1 MESKMK
7 EAFGWDS
14 SPFSFKILHGLF
26 VGYNEELEAISNGIN
41 NGDKFALLLG
51 PTGAGK
57 TTILK
62 HISDKFP
69 DFRVIYIP
77 KPPKDPKDWVSIFN
91 GLLKSR
97 FLFFRK
103 PRTDIYNLSEK
114 LNSKLAEKKC
124 LLFVDE
130 CHEATQESLEWL
142 RTITDQVE
150 NLTVVLAG
158 LPVFENVLKDNLET
172 FLKRI
177 TLRVDL
183 GCLTQAETREF
194 IKRRIENAGG
204 EDIRPFTHS
213 IIEHIH
219 QKTGGFPREVLKLC
233 NELSQKALQ
242 KGLTT
247 IDTEFMEEAEIPGR
261 VSMETL
267 ESLPP
272 RQKSIIDTLAGEGE
286 LTPTEIVAKMQEK
299 GEYKDNDNAIRSV
312 NNLMRR
318 LMSDGFVERK
328 KVGKAYK
335 YKISPRYQ
343 TLLVNA

>member
-1 MESKMK
+1 M
-7 EAFGWDS
+7 
-14 SPFSFKILHGLF
+14 
-26 VGYNEELEAISNGIN
+26 
-41 NGDKFALLLG
+41 
-51 PTGAGK
+51 
-57 TTILK
+57 
-62 HISDKFP
+62 
-69 DFRVIYIP
+69 
-77 KPPKDPKDWVSIFN
+77 
-91 GLLKSR
+91 
-97 FLFFRK
+97 
-103 PRTDIYNLSEK
+103 
-114 LNSKLAEKKC
+114 
-124 LLFVDE
+124 
-130 CHEATQESLEWL
+130 
-142 RTITDQVE
+142 
-150 NLTVVLAG
+150 
-158 LPVFENVLKDNLET
+158 
-172 FLKRI
+172 
-177 TLRVDL
+177 
-183 GCLTQAETREF
+183 
-194 IKRRIENAGG
+194 
-204 EDIRPFTHS
+204 
-213 IIEHIH
+213 
-219 QKTGGFPREVLKLC
+219 LKLC